1 MGRDTVDREMK
12 ELAGTCMAVLDQV
25 ADEVV
30 DAEWQLLKWSLFE
43 ETLIPNRYR
52 ALIAVGVAVVLRC
65 RYAIRLHTEMAR
77 VHGASEA
84 EIAASVH
91 HATLVSAWSAR
102 MNGVGVDA
110 AEFAAEVER
119 VVSHMTDREGVRP

>member
-1 MGRDTVDREMK
+1 VGRTAVDREMK
-12 ELAGTCMAVLDQV
+12 ELAGTPMAVLDQV
-25 ADEVV
+25 PDEVV
-30 DAEWQLLKWSLFE
+30 DAEWQLLKWSLFD

-52 ALIAVGVAVVLRC
+52 ALIAVAVAAVLRC
-65 RYAIRLHTEMAR
+65 RYAVRLHTEMAR

-102 MNGVGVDA
+102 MNGVEVDA
-110 AEFAAEVER
+110 AEFSAEVER
-119 VVSHMTDREGVRP
+119 LVTHMTDREGVMP

>member
-1 MGRDTVDREMK
+1 MGREAVDREMK
-12 ELAGTCMAVLDQV
+12 ELAGTSMTVLDQV
-25 ADEVV
+25 PDEVV
-30 DAEWQLLKWSLFE
+30 DSEWRLLKWSLFD

-52 ALIAVGVAVVLRC
+52 SLIAVAVAAVLRC
-65 RYAIRLHTEMAR
+65 RYAVRLHTELAR

-102 MNGVGVDA
+102 MNGVDVDP
-110 AEFAAEVER
+110 AEFAGEVER
-119 VVSHMTDREGVRP
+119 LVSHVMEREGVRQ

>member
-1 MGRDTVDREMK
+1 MGRDEVDREMK
-12 ELAGTCMAVLDQV
+12 ELAGTSMAVLDQV
-25 ADEVV
+25 PDEVV
-30 DAEWQLLKWSLFE
+30 DAEWQLLKWSLFD

-52 ALIAVGVAVVLRC
+52 ALIAVAVAAVLRC

-91 HATLVSAWSAR
+91 HASLVSAWSAR
-102 MNGVGVDA
+102 MNGVEVDA

-119 VVSHMTDREGVRP
+119 VVSHMTERET

>member
-1 MGRDTVDREMK
+1 
-12 ELAGTCMAVLDQV
+12 
-25 ADEVV
+25 
-30 DAEWQLLKWSLFE
+30 
-43 ETLIPNRYR
+43 
-52 ALIAVGVAVVLRC
+52 
-65 RYAIRLHTEMAR
+65 MAR

-102 MNGVGVDA
+102 MNGVEVDA

>member
-1 MGRDTVDREMK
+1 MGREAVDREML
-12 ELAGTCMAVLDQV
+12 EVAGTSMAVLDQV
-25 ADEVV
+25 PDEVV
-30 DAEWQLLKWSLFE
+30 DAEWRLVKWSLFD

-52 ALIAVGVAVVLRC
+52 ALMAVAVAAVLRC
-65 RYAIRLHTEMAR
+65 RYAVRLHTEIAR

-102 MNGVGVDA
+102 MNGVDVDA

-119 VVSHMTDREGVRP
+119 VVRRMTEREGAGQ